1 MTAQIFAIIAPV
13 FLIAATGYGWARAK
27 MPFDSAMV
35 SALVFNIGAPC
46 LLLSQLL
53 SRRID
58 VAAMTEVVLAC
69 LAVMVLTAIAAI
81 AILTARGLS
90 LRAYLPPLLFP
101 NTGNMGMPLCF
112 FAFGDVGLSL
122 ALAYFAVTALLQFSI
137 GIGIASGRFNVRTVA
152 ANPVLWAMAF
162 AVALTATQTT
172 LPTWAMDTLSTLGG
186 FAIPLMLMSL
196 GTSLA
201 TLSVHGL
208 GRALAF
214 SVFRIGGGFVAA
226 LVVVAA
232 LGLEGPARGAVL
244 IQSAMPTA
252 VFNYLFAVQYNNKP
266 EDVAGIIL
274 ISTVLSF
281 ATLPL
286 LLAFVLGS

>member
-1 MTAQIFAIIAPV
+1 MIIQVFAIIAPV
-13 FLIAATGYGWARAK
+13 FLIAAIGYAWARAK

-35 SALVFNIGAPC
+35 SALVFNVGAPC
-46 LLLSQLL
+46 LLVSQLL
-53 SRRID
+53 SRPID
-58 VAAMTEVVLAC
+58 IAAMSQIVMAC
-69 LAVMVLTAIAAI
+69 LAVMALTACVAIAA
-81 AILTARGLS
+81 LWARGLS
-90 LRAYLPPLLFP
+90 FRAYLPPLIFP
-101 NTGNMGMPLCF
+101 NVGNMGMPLCL

-137 GIGIASGRFNVRTVA
+137 GVGISSGRFNARTVF
-152 ANPVLWAMAF
+152 ANPVLWAMA
-162 AVALTATQTT
+162 LTVT
-172 LPTWAMDTLSTLGG
+172 LTMTETKLPVWAMDTLSTLGG

-208 GRALAF
+208 GRAFGF
-214 SVFRIGGGFVAA
+214 SIFRIAGGFLAA
-226 LVVVAA
+226 LAVVSL

-252 VFNYLFAVQYNNKP
+252 VFNYLFAIQYNNKP
-266 EDVAGIIL
+266 DDVAGIIL
-274 ISTVLSF
+274 ISTVLSVL
-281 ATLPL
+281 TLPL

>member
-1 MTAQIFAIIAPV
+1 MITQVFAIIAPV
-13 FLIAATGYGWARAK
+13 FLIAAIGYVWARAK
-27 MPFDSAMV
+27 MPFDSGMV

-53 SRRID
+53 SRPID
-58 VAAMTEVVLAC
+58 IAAMIQIVLAC
-69 LAVMVLTAIAAI
+69 LAVMGLTALAAI
-81 AILTARGLS
+81 AVLSARGLS
-90 LRAYLPPLLFP
+90 VKAYLPPLIFP
-101 NTGNMGMPLCF
+101 NTGNMGMPLCL

-137 GIGIASGRFNVRTVA
+137 GIGISSGRFNARTVF
-152 ANPVLWAMAF
+152 ANPVLWAMAI
-162 AVALTATQTT
+162 AVFLTATNTK
-172 LPTWAMDTLSTLGG
+172 LPTWTMDTLTTLGG

-208 GRALAF
+208 GRAFAF
-214 SVFRIGGGFVAA
+214 SVFRIGGGFLAA
-226 LVVVAA
+226 LAVVAA
-232 LGLEGPARGAVL
+232 MGLEGPARGAVL

-252 VFNYLFAVQYNNKP
+252 VFNYLFAIQYNNKP
-266 EDVAGIIL
+266 GDVAGIIL

-281 ATLPL
+281 LTLPL
-286 LLAFVLGS
+286 LLAFVLGG